1 MNLKP
6 NRSIYCIFILYNTIL
21 YTYIN
26 PFSTYASL
34 FTLSIDTY
42 ASSLVWTSRWPST
55 STTTKCWRCV
65 YLPAVLVVLFEL
77 LVDLL

>member
-6 NRSIYCIFILYNTIL
+6 NRSIYSIFILYNTIL
-21 YTYIN
+21 YTCIN
-26 PFSTYASL
+26 PFSTYASMS
-34 FTLSIDTY
+34 TPIDTC

-65 YLPAVLVVLFEL
+65 YLPAVLVVLSEL